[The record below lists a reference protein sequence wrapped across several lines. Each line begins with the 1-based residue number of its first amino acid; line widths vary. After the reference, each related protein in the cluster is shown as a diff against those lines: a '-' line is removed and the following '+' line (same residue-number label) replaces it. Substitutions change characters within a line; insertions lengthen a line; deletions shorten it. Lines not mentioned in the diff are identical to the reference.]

1 MARWCIKNVALRGV
15 SGTVP
20 DNRVDSHD
28 FSFFTHEEA
37 ETFIN
42 MEMPSSLSVE
52 LMQTKGARQ
61 AYDFSTKV
69 GFKTELFD
77 NRTTVTDTQ
86 ANELFQIRWKG
97 RSAKAGSSETFIDS
111 GKNIEFVPKDK
122 GFAPSAL
129 VSVWADIS
137 IYEKHAVLTDDA
149 GNIITDDNGAIIIIP
164 TYE

>member
-1 MARWCIKNVALRGV
+1 MMKASAFRVRAAYYESQRPV
-15 SGTVP
+15 TP
-20 DNRVDSHD
+20 DDDAIV
-28 FSFFTHEEA
+28 A

-52 LMQTKGARQ
+52 QMQTKGARQ

-77 NRTTVTDTQ
+77 NRTTVNDTQ

-129 VSVWADIS
+129 VSVWADVS
-137 IYEKHAVLTDDA
+137 VYEKHAVLTDDA
-149 GNIITDDNGAIIIIP
+149 GNFVTDDNGAIIIIP